1 MNTSV
6 EMHGVNRLNELPR
19 DEFIKV
25 MPELCHLPVEDWAI
39 DLDRQRPF
47 SDFDDLIAKARSS
60 VTALSDAN
68 VVAAHVGLRRLGS
81 THDGFTGRRL
91 RWAKQESARMD
102 RDDEALQALNEAQDA
117 YEAKFG
123 HVFLICATGL
133 TNDDML
139 AALRARLANS
149 PEAECDAVREE
160 LRKLVAIRLTKLVD
174 ELNDP
179 EAALAEA

>member
-1 MNTSV
+1 ML
-6 EMHGVNRLNELPR
+6 GVKRLNALPR
-19 DEFIKV
+19 DGFIKV
-25 MPELCHLPVEDWAI
+25 MPELCHLPVEDWAV

-47 SDFDDLIAKARSS
+47 NDFDDLIAKARSA

-68 VVAAHVGLRRLGS
+68 VVASHAGLRRLGS

-102 RDDEALQALNEAQDA
+102 RGNEALQALNEAQDA

-149 PEAECDAVREE
+149 PEAECDAVRDE

-174 ELNDP
+174 ELDDP
-179 EAALAEA
+179 EAPL

>member
-1 MNTSV
+1 MTTSV
-6 EMHGVNRLNELPR
+6 GTHGVNRLNEIPG

-25 MPELCHLPVEDWAI
+25 MPGLCHLPVEAWAI
-39 DLDRQRPF
+39 DVERQRPF

-60 VTALSDAN
+60 VTALSDAD

-81 THDGFTGRRL
+81 KHDGFTGRRL
-91 RWAKQESARMD
+91 RWAKQESALMD
-102 RDDEALQALNEAQDA
+102 RDDDALQSLNEAQDA

-123 HVFLICATGL
+123 HVFLISATGL
-133 TNDDML
+133 TNDEVL
-139 AALRARLANS
+139 AALRTRLANS

-160 LRKLVAIRLTKLVD
+160 LRKLVAIRLTRLVE
-174 ELNDP
+174 ELDDP

>member
-1 MNTSV
+1 LNTSL
-6 EMHGVNRLNELPR
+6 EMHGVKRLNDLPR

-25 MPELCHLPVEDWAI
+25 MLELCHLPVEDWAI
-39 DLDRQRPF
+39 DVDRQRPF
-47 SDFDDLIAKARSS
+47 SDFEDLIEKARSS

-81 THDGFTGRRL
+81 RHDGFTGRRL
-91 RWAKQESARMD
+91 RWAKQESALMD

-123 HVFLICATGL
+123 HVFLISATGL
-133 TNDDML
+133 TNDEMV

-149 PEAECDAVREE
+149 PEAECDAAREE
-160 LRKLVAIRLTKLVD
+160 LRKLVAIRLTRLVE
-174 ELNDP
+174 ELEDP
-179 EAALAEA
+179 EAALTEA

>member
-1 MNTSV
+1 VNTPIA
-6 EMHGVNRLNELPR
+6 MLGVNRLNELPR
-19 DEFIKV
+19 DKFIKV
-25 MPELCHLPVEDWAI
+25 LPELCHLPVEDWAI

-47 SDFDDLIAKARSS
+47 NGFDDLVSKARSA

-68 VVAAHVGLRRLGS
+68 VVASHVGLRRLGS
-81 THDGFTGRRL
+81 THDGFSGRRL

-102 RDDEALQALNEAQDA
+102 KGGEALQDLNEAQDA

-139 AALRARLANS
+139 ASLRARLANS

-160 LRKLVAIRLTKLVD
+160 LRKLVAIRLSKLVD

-179 EAALAEA
+179 ESALTEA